1 MDNEIKLTLDP
12 TAGIS
17 ASQAAP
23 APAAPDPLA
32 AAAAAMTAEIAA
44 QSRPAVPAAQPAPQ
58 PAAQPTAQQAG
69 PVIDETMFTEAER
82 RVIDE
87 FSKKIDITDTAVISN
102 YGSAAQKKISDFS
115 DTALGSVRNKDFGEV
130 GGMITTLISNL
141 RSLNDDTEDTKGFL
155 GVFRTTRRKIENLK
169 TRYDKCETS
178 VNEIVAVLEQHQ
190 IILLKDISMF
200 DQLYEMN
207 LSYFKELTMYI
218 LAGKKKL
225 AEERA
230 TTLVQMKEKASL
242 SGLPEDAQA
251 ANDFEE
257 QCTRFERKL
266 YDLELTRMVSI
277 QMAPQIRLVQ
287 NNDTMMTEKIQTV
300 IMNTIPLWKSQMV
313 IALGIEHSRQAMEAG
328 KQVTDMTNELL
339 KKNSEALHQA
349 TVQVTTEAERGVVD
363 IETLTHTNEELIR
376 TLDDI
381 QAIQREGHERRVA
394 AEAELGRIEAEL
406 KTKLINLH

>member
-17 ASQAAP
+17 AAQAAP
-23 APAAPDPLA
+23 APAAPDPLSA
-32 AAAAAMTAEIAA
+32 AAADMMADIAA
-44 QSRPAVPAAQPAPQ
+44 KNQPKPAAEPAK
-58 PAAQPTAQQAG
+58 PTG
-69 PVIDETMFTEAER
+69 PVIDESMFTEAER
-82 RVIDE
+82 KAIED
-87 FSKKIDITDTAVISN
+87 FSGKIDITDTSVIMS
-102 YGSAAQKKISDFS
+102 YGSSAQKKISDFS

-130 GGMITTLISNL
+130 GGMITTLIGNL
-141 RSLNDDTEDTKGFL
+141 RSLNDDAEDSKGFL
-155 GVFRTTRRKIENLK
+155 GVFKSSKRKIENLK
-169 TRYDKCETS
+169 TKYDKCETS
-178 VNEIVAVLEQHQ
+178 VNDIVAILEQHQ
-190 IILLKDISMF
+190 ITLLKDVSMF
-200 DQLYEMN
+200 DQLYEQN
-207 LSYFKELTMYI
+207 LTYFKELSMYI

-225 AEERA
+225 AQERA
-230 TTLVQMKEKASL
+230 TTLVEMKAKAQRT
-242 SGLPEDAQA
+242 GLPEDAQA

-328 KQVTDMTNELL
+328 RLVTDMTNELL

-349 TVQVTTEAERGVVD
+349 TVAVTKEAERGIVD

-381 QAIQREGHERRVA
+381 QTIQKEGREKRIA
-394 AEAELGRIEAEL
+394 AEAELGRIETEL
-406 KTKLINLH
+406 KNKLINFQ

>member
-17 ASQAAP
+17 AAQAAP

-32 AAAAAMTAEIAA
+32 AAAAAMAADVAA
-44 QSRPAVPAAQPAPQ
+44 QSQPKPAQTAQQPAVPA
-58 PAAQPTAQQAG
+58 
-69 PVIDETMFTEAER
+69 IDENMFSEAER
-82 RVIDE
+82 RAIEE
-87 FSKKIDITDTAVISN
+87 FSKQIDITDSSMILG

-130 GGMITTLISNL
+130 GDMITTLIGNL
-141 RSLNDDTEDTKGFL
+141 KALNEDAEDNKGFR
-155 GVFRTTRRKIENLK
+155 GVFRNSKRKIENLK
-169 TRYDKCETS
+169 TRYDKCESS
-178 VNEIVAVLEQHQ
+178 VNDIVAILEQHQ
-190 IILLKDISMF
+190 ITLLKDISMF

-207 LSYFKELTMYI
+207 LSYFKELSMYI
-218 LAGKKKL
+218 VAGKKKL

-230 TTLVQMKEKASL
+230 TTLVELKEKARL

-257 QCTRFERKL
+257 QCNRFERKL

-277 QMAPQIRLVQ
+277 QMSPQIRLVQ

-328 KQVTDMTNELL
+328 RMVTDMTNELL

-349 TVQVTTEAERGVVD
+349 TVDVTKEAERGIVD

-381 QAIQREGHERRVA
+381 QAIQKEGREKRVA
-394 AEAELGRIEAEL
+394 AEAELNRIETEL
-406 KTKLINLH
+406 KEKLINFQ

>member
-17 ASQAAP
+17 AAQAAP
-23 APAAPDPLA
+23 APAAPDPLSA
-32 AAAAAMTAEIAA
+32 AAADMMADIAA
-44 QSRPAVPAAQPAPQ
+44 KNQPAPAAAE
-58 PAAQPTAQQAG
+58 PARPTG
-69 PVIDETMFTEAER
+69 PVIDESMFTEAER
-82 RVIDE
+82 KAIDD
-87 FSKKIDITDTAVISN
+87 FSGKIDITDTSVIMS
-102 YGSAAQKKISDFS
+102 YGSSAQKKISDFS

-130 GGMITTLISNL
+130 GGMITTLIGNL
-141 RSLNDDTEDTKGFL
+141 RALNEDAEDSKGFL
-155 GVFRTTRRKIENLK
+155 GVFRSSKRKIENLK

-178 VNEIVAVLEQHQ
+178 VNDIVAILEQHQ
-190 IILLKDISMF
+190 ITLLKDVSMF
-200 DQLYEMN
+200 DQLYEQN
-207 LSYFKELTMYI
+207 LTYFKELSMYI

-225 AEERA
+225 AQERA
-230 TTLVQMKEKASL
+230 TTLVQMKEKARL

-251 ANDFEE
+251 ANDFDE

-328 KQVTDMTNELL
+328 RLVTDMTNELL

-349 TVQVTTEAERGVVD
+349 TVAVTKEAERGIVD

-381 QAIQREGHERRVA
+381 QTIQKEGREKRIA
-394 AEAELGRIEAEL
+394 AEAELGRIETEL
-406 KTKLINLH
+406 KNKLINFQ

>member
-12 TAGIS
+12 N
-17 ASQAAP
+17 AALGAAAAQP

-32 AAAAAMTAEIAA
+32 AAAAAMAKTAAEG
-44 QSRPAVPAAQPAPQ
+44 QKEEKPTGPA
-58 PAAQPTAQQAG
+58 
-69 PVIDETMFTEAER
+69 IDESMFNEAER
-82 RVIDE
+82 RAIDD
-87 FSKKIDITDTAVISN
+87 FSKQIDITDSSMILS

-130 GGMITTLISNL
+130 GGMITSLIGNL
-141 RSLNDDTEDTKGFL
+141 RSLNDDADSKGFL
-155 GVFRTTRRKIENLK
+155 GLFKNTKRKIENLK
-169 TRYDKCETS
+169 TQYDKCETS
-178 VNEIVAVLEQHQ
+178 VNQIVGILEQHQ
-190 IILLKDISMF
+190 ITLLKDVSMF

-207 LSYFKELTMYI
+207 LSYFKELSMYI
-218 LAGKKKL
+218 LAGKKRL

-230 TTLVQMKEKASL
+230 VTLVELKNKAQQ

-277 QMAPQIRLVQ
+277 QMSPQIRLVQ

-328 KQVTDMTNELL
+328 RLVTDMTNELL

-349 TVQVTTEAERGVVD
+349 TVAVTKEAERGIVD
-363 IETLTHTNEELIR
+363 IETLTHTNEELIA
-376 TLDDI
+376 TLNDI
-381 QAIQREGHERRVA
+381 QQIQKEGREKRVA
-394 AEAELGRIEAEL
+394 AEAELGRIETEL
-406 KTKLINLH
+406 KEKLINITKS